1 MNTKFKI
8 IITGGGTGGHIFPAI
23 SIARAL
29 EKLSPGCEILFVGAL
44 GRMEMERVP
53 AEGYKIVGLP
63 VAGLKRSLSAENLK
77 LPGKIAKSLRMA
89 GTIIDNFKPD
99 VAVGV
104 GGYASAPLLW
114 MASRRKIP
122 YIIQEQNSYAGL
134 ANRILGR
141 KAEKICVAYKG
152 MERFFNR
159 KKIIVTGNPVRE
171 EITKVHETDR
181 TDAVKY
187 FGLDPSLK
195 VLLVV
200 GGSLGSATL
209 NESVKRWIAK
219 GNTGDIQLIWQ
230 YGKGYRA
237 NIEEFMT
244 THRQSGVKDY
254 EFIKR
259 MDLAFAA
266 ADVIITRAGA
276 GTISELCIAR
286 KACIFVP
293 SPNVAE
299 DHQTHNAMA
308 LVRENA
314 AAMVPDNQAPE
325 KVMDEAI
332 SLLNDNQRR
341 ERMIKNIW
349 SMALYNSAETIAGEI
364 VRLAEREPHNG

>member
-1 MNTKFKI
+1 MSRKHKI
-8 IITGGGTGGHIFPAI
+8 IITGGGTGGHIFPAL

-63 VAGLKRSLSAENLK
+63 VAGLKRSLSPENLK
-77 LPGKIAKSLRMA
+77 LPGKILKSLRMA
-89 GTIIDNFKPD
+89 GIIIDNFRPD
-99 VAVGV
+99 AAVGV

-114 MASRRKIP
+114 MAGRKKVP
-122 YIIQEQNSYAGL
+122 YIIQEQNSFAGL

-141 KAEKICVAYKG
+141 KAEKICVAYSG
-152 MERFFNR
+152 MERFFFK
-159 KKIIVTGNPVRE
+159 KKIMLTGNPVRE
-171 EITKVHETDR
+171 EITRVPYTDR
-181 TDAVKY
+181 SEAITY

-195 VLLVV
+195 VVLVV
-200 GGSLGSATL
+200 GGSLGSGTL
-209 NESVKRWIAK
+209 NESVKQWILRD
-219 GNTGDIQLIWQ
+219 GSEDFQLIWQ
-230 YGKGYRA
+230 YGKAYRR
-237 NIEEFMT
+237 ETELFMADHKKGT
-244 THRQSGVKDY
+244 IREY

-308 LVRENA
+308 LVRKNA
-314 AAMVPDNQAPE
+314 AVLVPDHEAPE
-325 KVMDEAI
+325 KVMDAAVA
-332 SLLNDNQRR
+332 LLNDKPRR
-341 ERMIKNIW
+341 ESMEKNI
-349 SMALYNSAETIAGEI
+349 SSLALYDSAETIAKEI
-364 VRLAEREPHNG
+364 LKIVERNEN